1 MGIVMKVLN
10 RQYHRNQ
17 DRDQGFTLIELV
29 ITIAIIAIIAAMA
42 APSMQKQI
50 QQAKTNDAANIIEAA
65 LKDAKSQALITQKN
79 IKVVLTDTSTNK
91 NLKLFYVGD
100 DTTKTVPLAT
110 YTLDKNISIITDASN
125 LTAVSFTPYKN
136 AYPGDTGTRPDNT
149 DTDRQIARPIFQC
162 VMALG
167 LINIPSW
174 SMQAVI
180 LSLAKMGRVHELTK
194 RHWLNRSAGGIDVV
208 SNRGAWIYCDADDRS
223 QSYR

>member
-10 RQYHRNQ
+10 RQYHRDQ
-17 DRDQGFTLIELV
+17 YREQGFTLIELV
-29 ITIAIIAIIAAMA
+29 ITIAIMAIIAAMA
-42 APSMQKQI
+42 APNI
-50 QQAKTNDAANIIEAA
+50 QRQNRQAKTNDAANIIEAA

-149 DTDRQIARPIFQC
+149 DTDSSTNFSVCYGAGSDKYTIMVDASS
-162 VMALG
+162 
-167 LINIPSW
+167 NIVTS
-174 SMQAVI
+174 
-180 LSLAKMGRVHELTK
+180 KMGRVHEFTK
-194 RHWLNRSAGGIDVV
+194 RHWLNRSAGSIDVV
-208 SNRGAWIYCDADDRS
+208 SNRGAWIHCDADDRS
-223 QSYR
+223 

>member
-149 DTDRQIARPIFQC
+149 DTDSSTNFSVCYGAGSDKYTIMVDASS
-162 VMALG
+162 
-167 LINIPSW
+167 NIVTS
-174 SMQAVI
+174 
-180 LSLAKMGRVHELTK
+180 KMGRVHEFTK
-194 RHWLNRSAGGIDVV
+194 RHWLNRSAGSIDVV
-208 SNRGAWIYCDADDRS
+208 SNRGAWIHCDADDRS
-223 QSYR
+223 

>member
-110 YTLDKNISIITDASN
+110 YTLDKNIVKTELYQA
-125 LTAVSFTPYKN
+125 TF
-136 AYPGDTGTRPDNT
+136 NT
-149 DTDRQIARPIFQC
+149 
-162 VMALG
+162 
-167 LINIPSW
+167 
-174 SMQAVI
+174 I
-180 LSLAKMGRVHELTK
+180 LKRIKLA
-194 RHWLNRSAGGIDVV
+194 
-208 SNRGAWIYCDADDRS
+208 
-223 QSYR
+223 

>member
-17 DRDQGFTLIELV
+17 YREQGFTLIELV

-149 DTDRQIARPIFQC
+149 DTDSSTNFSVCYGAGSDKYTIMVDASS
-162 VMALG
+162 
-167 LINIPSW
+167 NIVTS
-174 SMQAVI
+174 
-180 LSLAKMGRVHELTK
+180 KMGRVHEFTK
-194 RHWLNRSAGGIDVV
+194 RHWLNRSAGSIDVV
-208 SNRGAWIYCDADDRS
+208 SNRGAWIHCDADDRS
-223 QSYR
+223 

>member
-29 ITIAIIAIIAAMA
+29 ITIAIMAIIAAMA
-42 APSMQKQI
+42 APSMQRQI

-149 DTDRQIARPIFQC
+149 DTDSSTNFSVCYGAGSDKYTIMVDASS
-162 VMALG
+162 
-167 LINIPSW
+167 NIVTS
-174 SMQAVI
+174 
-180 LSLAKMGRVHELTK
+180 KMGRVHEFTK
-194 RHWLNRSAGGIDVV
+194 RHWLNRSAGSIDVV
-208 SNRGAWIYCDADDRS
+208 SNRGAWIHCDADDRS
-223 QSYR
+223 

>member
-50 QQAKTNDAANIIEAA
+50 RQAKTKDAANIIEAA
-65 LKDAKSQALITQKN
+65 LKDAKSQALIRQKN
-79 IKVVLTDTSTNK
+79 IKVVLTDTSTKK

-100 DTTKTVPLAT
+100 DTTRTIPLAT

-125 LTAVSFTPYKN
+125 LTAVSFTPYKKL
-136 AYPGDTGTRPDNT
+136 TKGTREQGLL
-149 DTDRQIARPIFQC
+149 QIARPVFQS

-167 LINIPSW
+167 LINIP
-174 SMQAVI
+174 
-180 LSLAKMGRVHELTK
+180 L
-194 RHWLNRSAGGIDVV
+194 
-208 SNRGAWIYCDADDRS
+208 
-223 QSYR
+223 

>member
-42 APSMQKQI
+42 APSMQRQI

-149 DTDRQIARPIFQC
+149 DTDSSTNFSVCYGAGSDKYTIMVDASS
-162 VMALG
+162 
-167 LINIPSW
+167 NIVTS
-174 SMQAVI
+174 
-180 LSLAKMGRVHELTK
+180 KMGRVHEFTK
-194 RHWLNRSAGGIDVV
+194 RHWLNRSAGSIDVV
-208 SNRGAWIYCDADDRS
+208 SNRGAWIHCDADDRS
-223 QSYR
+223 

>member
-17 DRDQGFTLIELV
+17 DRDQGLTLIELV

-149 DTDRQIARPIFQC
+149 DTDSSTNFSVCYGAGSDKYTIMVDASS
-162 VMALG
+162 
-167 LINIPSW
+167 NIVTS
-174 SMQAVI
+174 
-180 LSLAKMGRVHELTK
+180 KMGRVHEFTK
-194 RHWLNRSAGGIDVV
+194 RHWLNRSAGSIDVV
-208 SNRGAWIYCDADDRS
+208 SNRGAWIHCDADDRS
-223 QSYR
+223 